1 MSVRQLL
8 DRIEKMNVVEDRF
21 LERIRREI
29 DDPEKNVK
37 AKGILS
43 FLVKKKQISKKQA
56 AKLLKETMQAAEN
69 DDAHSEKP
77 NVYDSDELI
86 GVAHPTT
93 AEDDADDVD
102 DLISHMKPEP
112 EPVEVEIES
121 VEVEVES
128 VEVGI
133 ETVEIDEPV
142 EVEAEQFDEVD
153 VEVDLDAEVQPAH
166 SIAPDADPI
175 GMQQTIITSDP
186 LSGYDDTLSA
196 GLDSPQPSQ
205 KKTGEGEGFRSKK
218 VNENQWSSK
227 WLFIGPAIL
236 GTILIM
242 LTVLWMAVGRQN
254 IEALKEEAQKSFDT
268 GAYSDAIAKTE
279 KLLELSPRHA
289 ESDKW
294 KVNLVHYQLVQ
305 PFERQRYDEVLTIAE
320 EHLEGVSELETF
332 DKLRKDLSQTI
343 LPTTAVA
350 LTSTAFANSTK
361 SGATIEDIKSELAVA
376 KRAEA
381 LLNNSAYMPS
391 SARKMDLVAK
401 QLDEIED
408 HVRGIENS
416 IKKETDFQTAQ
427 VEIRDLTENSK
438 TDDAFS
444 VFSNLTKNY
453 PDLGAREELRSLM
466 RNVSIKEAGLVTPA
480 GLQLV
485 GQQVER
491 DSRIEGQVV
500 IARRTGTPINELVG
514 QTIPV
519 LTEGVLYGY
528 DAGDGTVR
536 WNRFMGFETHY
547 FPQWSD
553 EDNRDSLI
561 VSDRKNHSIM
571 KLNAANGAI
580 VWRTEIGQPF
590 ANPCVTSDKIVVTT
604 ESGIIVGLESATGNT
619 FASVQ
624 LPQKT
629 SVAATASSRYPFFYQ
644 PGDYSNLYVL
654 DANSLECIE
663 VVYLGHS
670 PGSLTVPVLDWSGY
684 VAVLINQVDYCG
696 MHLFKSS
703 GGENVPPGLGL
714 MKTQVLLRL
723 TNGHI
728 SNPLVKVGRARYLAT
743 SDTGFMSLLEM
754 NKVENPD
761 QPVSAIGQQNFQ
773 IRKGEKS
780 FVQAKSN
787 RLWIGSQGIERFRI
801 SAIGEFKRE
810 PIVEGGDYI
819 LGPMA
824 NYDDKLFHV
833 RRRSNSALSS
843 TSAADVQSL
852 QQIWRSDLGAAFAG
866 PPRNIN
872 GTIQVVSSQGDL
884 FTIDESA
891 TQGGYT
897 DRAVVSSEIAESLK
911 FEDSVTFADGSYAC
925 IGSPD
930 SKEVLVVQLDGTT
943 SLERLQS
950 PADTPACPIVA
961 FKNSLLVAS
970 TKGQIVLVNPAN
982 GRTIGS
988 PFQPK
993 KTPGEKTEWRK
1004 PAVVTGDQ
1012 IVVGKADGNVYLL
1025 RSDGRELSRVSELK
1039 LSGTLES
1046 GFAGVGSAAFGVS
1059 KNGAISHLL
1068 RFETGDDSF
1077 RETGKIKLEGG
1088 VIAGPWE
1095 AGGMILLVTDFGKLV
1110 AFPSDMKGEAAWSID
1125 LGNDTL
1131 ACPPIVEGDTM
1142 LLAMRSGKLIL
1153 LNGQSGDIQ
1162 KEVEIGQPIM
1172 HAPIFAADKIYIGSA
1187 DGRLLILPG
1196 STL

>member
-1 MSVRQLL
+1 
-8 DRIEKMNVVEDRF
+8 
-21 LERIRREI
+21 
-29 DDPEKNVK
+29 
-37 AKGILS
+37 
-43 FLVKKKQISKKQA
+43 
-56 AKLLKETMQAAEN
+56 
-69 DDAHSEKP
+69 
-77 NVYDSDELI
+77 
-86 GVAHPTT
+86 
-93 AEDDADDVD
+93 
-102 DLISHMKPEP
+102 
-112 EPVEVEIES
+112 
-121 VEVEVES
+121 
-128 VEVGI
+128 
-133 ETVEIDEPV
+133 
-142 EVEAEQFDEVD
+142 
-153 VEVDLDAEVQPAH
+153 
-166 SIAPDADPI
+166 
-175 GMQQTIITSDP
+175 
-186 LSGYDDTLSA
+186 
-196 GLDSPQPSQ
+196 
-205 KKTGEGEGFRSKK
+205 
-218 VNENQWSSK
+218 
-227 WLFIGPAIL
+227 
-236 GTILIM
+236 
-242 LTVLWMAVGRQN
+242 
-254 IEALKEEAQKSFDT
+254 
-268 GAYSDAIAKTE
+268 
-279 KLLELSPRHA
+279 
-289 ESDKW
+289 
-294 KVNLVHYQLVQ
+294 
-305 PFERQRYDEVLTIAE
+305 
-320 EHLEGVSELETF
+320 
-332 DKLRKDLSQTI
+332 
-343 LPTTAVA
+343 
-350 LTSTAFANSTK
+350 
-361 SGATIEDIKSELAVA
+361 
-376 KRAEA
+376 
-381 LLNNSAYMPS
+381 
-391 SARKMDLVAK
+391 
-401 QLDEIED
+401 
-408 HVRGIENS
+408 
-416 IKKETDFQTAQ
+416 
-427 VEIRDLTENSK
+427 
-438 TDDAFS
+438 
-444 VFSNLTKNY
+444 
-453 PDLGAREELRSLM
+453 
-466 RNVSIKEAGLVTPA
+466 
-480 GLQLV
+480 
-485 GQQVER
+485 
-491 DSRIEGQVV
+491 
-500 IARRTGTPINELVG
+500 
-514 QTIPV
+514 
-519 LTEGVLYGY
+519 
-528 DAGDGTVR
+528 
-536 WNRFMGFETHY
+536 
-547 FPQWSD
+547 
-553 EDNRDSLI
+553 
-561 VSDRKNHSIM
+561 
-571 KLNAANGAI
+571 
-580 VWRTEIGQPF
+580 
-590 ANPCVTSDKIVVTT
+590 
-604 ESGIIVGLESATGNT
+604 
-619 FASVQ
+619 
-624 LPQKT
+624 
-629 SVAATASSRYPFFYQ
+629 
-644 PGDYSNLYVL
+644 
-654 DANSLECIE
+654 
-663 VVYLGHS
+663 
-670 PGSLTVPVLDWSGY
+670 
-684 VAVLINQVDYCG
+684 
-696 MHLFKSS
+696 
-703 GGENVPPGLGL
+703 
-714 MKTQVLLRL
+714 
-723 TNGHI
+723 
-728 SNPLVKVGRARYLAT
+728 
-743 SDTGFMSLLEM
+743 
-754 NKVENPD
+754 
-761 QPVSAIGQQNFQ
+761 
-773 IRKGEKS
+773 
-780 FVQAKSN
+780 
-787 RLWIGSQGIERFRI
+787 
-801 SAIGEFKRE
+801 
-810 PIVEGGDYI
+810 
-819 LGPMA
+819 MA